1 LILVPMMFIIFGMQP
16 TTDLSKRM
24 RRLGEDVGL
33 VEIADV
39 GVFEDDDVIRILLG
53 KVRPP
58 REL

>member
-1 LILVPMMFIIFGMQP
+1 MILVPMMFIIFGMQP

>member
-1 LILVPMMFIIFGMQP
+1 MMFIIFGMQP